1 VPLAQFVHTRLV
13 DAVSSVATYVPGA
26 QSPNSLQTRS
36 LLAVAA
42 VMTYLPAVQALLTA
56 AQAPTPDALL
66 YVWPTTHAAHWRSA
80 LALPTADRPWP
91 MAHSCQVAH
100 NALLAVALN

>member
-1 VPLAQFVHTRLV
+1 
-13 DAVSSVATYVPGA
+13 
-26 QSPNSLQTRS
+26 
-36 LLAVAA
+36 
-42 VMTYLPAVQALLTA
+42 MTYFPAVQALLTA

-100 NALLAVALN
+100 NALLAVDLNLPVEQAPHTRSLEFVAAAVSSVPAAHVVATRAHEATLSVAL